1 MSFVTW
7 HAWRLTFRSRTWW
20 MIKLYII
27 HKVYAELNL
36 VLQLSV
42 ESETL
47 HKHGQTLS
55 QTAADFQSC
64 AKPSL
69 LSFSIC
75 GMHLENYKWEKKAS
89 ISNILWLYWQY
100 PVGALFWQTAFW
112 LMLKICTNSL
122 ILFLFLKREFRLVSK
137 TKVYLHGYKIWSHT
151 ALSLVKFFLLE
162 FELRLHIIL
171 VQCI

>member
-100 PVGALFWQTAFW
+100 PVGAPFWQTAFW

-137 TKVYLHGYKIWSHT
+137 TKVYLHGYKIWSLWYSSVT
-151 ALSLVKFFLLE
+151 C
-162 FELRLHIIL
+162 ELFSIRIWT
-171 VQCI
+171 